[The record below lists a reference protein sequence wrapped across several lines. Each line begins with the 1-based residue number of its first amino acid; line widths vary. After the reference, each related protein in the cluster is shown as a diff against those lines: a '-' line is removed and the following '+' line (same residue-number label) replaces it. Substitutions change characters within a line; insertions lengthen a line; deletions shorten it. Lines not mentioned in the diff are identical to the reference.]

1 MSKKSKI
8 LEQPEW
14 VKDHITKY
22 VESNGKDGHIFNG
35 NPTLLLTTKGRRS
48 GKPHTTPLVYGQ
60 HENTY
65 LIVGSRGGDPNH
77 PHWYLNLVDNPKVRL
92 QIEADQYSATARTAN
107 EDEKPALWKIM
118 TQIYPAFDKGQA
130 NTDREYPLVILELD

>member
-35 NPTLLLTTKGRRS
+35 NPTLLLTTIGRRS
-48 GKPHTTPLVYGQ
+48 GKPYTTPVIYGQ

-65 LIVGSRGGDPNH
+65 LIVGSRGGDEHH

-118 TQIYPAFDKGQA
+118 TQIYPAFDERQA
-130 NTDREYPLVILELD
+130 NTDREFPLVILELD